1 MTHFL
6 FTVGFLTCSFIWG
19 GIPTGYI
26 VVKLLKGIDIRNHGS
41 GNIGAANVRRVLGTP
56 WFFGVLML
64 DAFKGALPMLL
75 ALLIF
80 DFAALEKVIMAA
92 CVIGGSL
99 FSPWLRFKGGKGI
112 GTSLGVLFVLAPLPV
127 LVSVVVFVSILFM
140 FNYVSIAS
148 ISSAIVF
155 PIAIFVAESIRGI
168 QHDTILLV
176 FAILLACALVAM
188 HRVNILKVA
197 NGTEHRFF
205 VRKK

>member
-1 MTHFL
+1 MTHVPI
-6 FTVGFLTCSFIWG
+6 TIGFLIFSFIWG

-26 VVKLLKGIDIRNHGS
+26 VVKILKGIDIRKHGS
-41 GNIGAANVRRVLGTP
+41 GNIGATNVRRVLGTP

-80 DFAALEKVIMAA
+80 DFTGLEKVIVAA
-92 CVIGGSL
+92 WVIGGSM
-99 FSPWLRFKGGKGI
+99 FSPWLRLKGGKGI
-112 GTSLGVLFVLAPLPV
+112 GTSLGALFVLAPFPV
-127 LVSVVVFVSILFM
+127 LVSVVVFVVILFM

-155 PIAIFVAESIRGI
+155 PIAIFVAESMRGI
-168 QHDTILLV
+168 RHDTILLV

-188 HRVNILKVA
+188 HRVNISKVA

-205 VRKK
+205 LRKK